1 MKALFVVLL
10 TANVVVGAWLFLSG
24 PVDVMREPARMD
36 LQVDAGKIRL
46 LSDAELAR
54 MRSQAERTTSTNAIP
69 AAPKVEAPKVEAPA
83 VQASST
89 ACVEIG
95 NFASEA
101 AAKKARARLAA
112 IGLSDRTS
120 ANTAGRTIRLRV
132 AGVDAATQARIDE
145 ILKDYPKQ
153 RLERCAEATSAR

>member
-10 TANVVVGAWLFLSG
+10 TANAVVGAWLYLSG
-24 PVDVMREPARMD
+24 PLDEMREPARMD
-36 LQVDAGKIRL
+36 LQIDASKIRL
-46 LSDAELAR
+46 LSDADLAR
-54 MRSQAERTTSTNAIP
+54 MRSQAERPAPANATA
-69 AAPKVEAPKVEAPA
+69 AAPKLETPTVEPT
-83 VQASST
+83 ST

-120 ANTAGRTIRLRV
+120 ANTVGRTTRLRV
-132 AGVDAATQARIDE
+132 TGVDAITQVRIDE
-145 ILKDYPKQ
+145 ILKDFPKQ
-153 RLERCAEATSAR
+153 RLEHCAETASAR